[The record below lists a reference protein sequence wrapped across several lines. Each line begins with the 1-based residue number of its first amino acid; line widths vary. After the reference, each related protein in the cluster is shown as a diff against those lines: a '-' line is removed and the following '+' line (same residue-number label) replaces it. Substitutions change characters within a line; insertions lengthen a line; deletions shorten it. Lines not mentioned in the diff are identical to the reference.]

1 VKRSLESLA
10 REVGGTVKGDGSI
23 AISGLA
29 GIEGAQEGDI
39 TFVST
44 ERFIPLLKGT
54 KAAAAIVAQEIAD
67 IPLPL
72 LIVKNPL
79 LAAAKILT
87 AFTQKPYVAGGVAA
101 MTWISPSAKVSKD
114 ATIHPFVSIGDE
126 AEIGS
131 RVTIYPFVSIG
142 SQAVIGEDSV
152 IHPNVTIYPRCV
164 LGKRVIVHAGTIIG
178 ADGFGFVKDGE
189 ANVRIPQV
197 GIVEIEDDVEIGA
210 NCCIDRAAFGK
221 TLIKKGVKFDNLVQ
235 IGHNVQIGEHS
246 IIVAQVGISGS
257 TKLGKNVTLAGQ
269 VGLVDHLEIGDNVMI
284 GAQSGIAK
292 DVPSNQIVL
301 GTPHLPYRQFL
312 KVAAVWSRLP
322 EMKKE
327 LNLLRK
333 RVDAFEKKTGVEKEK
348 EEKGGN
354 R

>member
-1 VKRSLESLA
+1 VERSLESLA
-10 REVGGTVKGDGSI
+10 REVGGKVMGDGSVV
-23 AISGLA
+23 ISGLA
-29 GIEGAQEGDI
+29 GIEGALEGDI
-39 TFVST
+39 TFVSN
-44 ERFIPLLKGT
+44 ERFIPLLKET
-54 KAAAAIVAQEIAD
+54 KASAAIVAREIPD
-67 IPLPL
+67 VSLPL

-79 LAAAKILT
+79 LAMAKILT
-87 AFTQKPYVAGGVAA
+87 AFTQKPYVAGGVSA
-101 MTWISPSAKVSKD
+101 MAWVSPSATVSKD

-142 SQAVIGEDSV
+142 PQAAIGEDTV
-152 IHPNVTIYPRCV
+152 IYPNVTIYPRCV
-164 LGKRVIVHAGTIIG
+164 LGRRVIVHAGTVIG
-178 ADGFGFVKDGE
+178 ADGFRFVKDGE

-210 NCCIDRAAFGK
+210 NCCLDRATFGK

-246 IIVAQVGISGS
+246 IIVSQVGISGS

-269 VGLVDHLEIGDNVMI
+269 VGLVDHIEIGDNVMI

-292 DVPSNQIVL
+292 DVPANQIVL

-327 LNLLRK
+327 LALLRK
-333 RVDAFEKKTGVEKEK
+333 RVEAFEKKTAIEEEKE
-348 EEKGGN
+348 
-354 R
+354 